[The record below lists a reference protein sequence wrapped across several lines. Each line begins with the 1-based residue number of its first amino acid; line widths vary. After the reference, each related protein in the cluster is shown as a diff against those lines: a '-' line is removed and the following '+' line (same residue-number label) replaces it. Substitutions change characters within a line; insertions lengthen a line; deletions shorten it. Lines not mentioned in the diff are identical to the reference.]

1 MGWMTMARV
10 PCFAMAHIDFIK
22 SWLAGLV
29 YWPHA
34 FPLMRIYNGDIHII
48 YIHIMLPSNKN
59 WAGCF
64 KISHGYEYR
73 RSVISTG

>member
-1 MGWMTMARV
+1 MGWMTMAHV